1 MALNCSSKTLK
12 TATLVGAVCLLICS
26 AAGGAVAPRPVQS
39 PEDSLLVLKSIPI
52 SDWLNVGERAEI
64 PWDLRVSDP
73 YLRID
78 QRLEIAYMVRISAR
92 HLNRAGKTHELF
104 FVTRIS
110 SPDGEWLEQPNIARQ
125 QLEQELPK
133 GAQADFI
140 MRVSVQPGDY
150 LLWLVLYDRQTGKHN
165 VAKRRLRVPELRGD
179 PLPDLYRRLP
189 LVEFPEIDD
198 SDQKAPGFLR
208 GRLYLPVH
216 NKHPLQVDLVS
227 TLNPPEQWTGRT
239 RVLRAQNDL
248 TVGALAALSQMD
260 VADGMVSITGLD
272 LVRREVLFEQPDVH
286 GVDWPLLTEALKKAQ
301 SPELSAK
308 ALQGSKNNGAFFRE
322 FLSHR
327 IKGEDSIE
335 SPVRIIIV
343 VTSSQLFE
351 RGSDLTPL
359 QIEGDCHCRVYHLR
373 FRLNMND
380 VFDEIEKII
389 KPLHPRTFN
398 LFTARDLR
406 KAIAEI
412 VNDLGKL

>member
-1 MALNCSSKTLK
+1 MAFDCSSKTLK
-12 TATLVGAVCLLICS
+12 TASLIGAISLFICS
-26 AAGGAVAPRPVQS
+26 AAGGAVSPQPVQGG
-39 PEDSLLVLKSIPI
+39 EDSPLDLKSIPI
-52 SDWLNVGERAEI
+52 SDWLNGGERAEI
-64 PWDLRVSDP
+64 PWDLQVSDS

-78 QRLEIAYMVRISAR
+78 QRLEISYMVRISSKD
-92 HLNRAGKTHELF
+92 LNRAGKTHELF

-133 GAQADFI
+133 GAQAEFF
-140 MRVSVQPGDY
+140 MRVCVQPGNY

-165 VAKRRLRVPELRGD
+165 VAKRRLRVPELRAD

-189 LVEFPEIDD
+189 LVEFPKIED
-198 SDQKAPGFLR
+198 SDQKGPGFVKGQLN
-208 GRLYLPVH
+208 LPVH
-216 NKHPLQVDLVS
+216 NKHPLQVDLIS

-239 RVLRAQNDL
+239 RALRTQNNL
-248 TVGALAALSQMD
+248 TVGTLAALSQME
-260 VADGMVSITGLD
+260 VSEGMVSITGLD

-286 GVDWPLLTEALKKAQ
+286 GVDWPSLTEALKKAQ

-322 FLSHR
+322 FLSQR
-327 IKGEDSIE
+327 ITGEGSVE

-398 LFTARDLR
+398 LLTPRDLR
-406 KAIAEI
+406 KAIAQILE
-412 VNDLGKL
+412 DLAKL

>member
-1 MALNCSSKTLK
+1 MAFSCSSKTLK
-12 TATLVGAVCLLICS
+12 TATFIGAVSLFICS
-26 AAGGAVAPRPVQS
+26 AAAGAVSSLRVQGA
-39 PEDSLLVLKSIPI
+39 EDSPLDLKSIPI
-52 SDWLNVGERAEI
+52 SDWLNAGERAEI
-64 PWDLRVSDP
+64 PWDLQVSDP
-73 YLRID
+73 FLRID
-78 QRLEIAYMVRISAR
+78 QRLEISYMARINAKE
-92 HLNRAGKTHELF
+92 LNRAGKTHELF

-125 QLEQELPK
+125 ELEQELPK
-133 GAQADFI
+133 GAQAEFF
-140 MRVSVQPGDY
+140 MRVCVQPGNY

-189 LVEFPEIDD
+189 LVEFPRVED
-198 SDQKAPGFLR
+198 SDQKAPGFVK
-208 GRLYLPVH
+208 GQLYLPVH
-216 NKHPLQVDLVS
+216 NKHPLQVELIS
-227 TLNPPEQWTGRT
+227 TLSPPEQWTGRT
-239 RVLRAQNDL
+239 RVLRTHNDV
-248 TVGALAALSQMD
+248 TVGALAALSQMEL
-260 VADGMVSITGLD
+260 AEGMVSITGLD
-272 LVRREVLFEQPDVH
+272 LVRREVLFEQPRVR
-286 GVDWPLLTEALKKAQ
+286 GVDWLSLTEALKKAQ

-322 FLSHR
+322 FLSQR
-327 IKGEDSIE
+327 IIGEGSIE
-335 SPVRIIIV
+335 SPVRVIIV

-398 LFTARDLR
+398 LLTPRDLR

-412 VNDLGKL
+412 VDDLGKL